1 MPNYEEVIQQSQ
13 ANIKSLSEK
22 LKDLDKLHQDIKK
35 LIEQPKIFDTKYQ
48 EIVMLAEEYTN
59 SLGAATKT
67 YLDGNNILF
76 IARLN
81 EISNKTKDLQKE
93 ITRLVNTDFTKLFQD
108 LQKSFIDQTRKDLA
122 IELKKFDDKS
132 TDLQTKIEELSKQV
146 KRLEKIDLEKH
157 FDKLQKTLAEIY
169 GSINAINIT
178 LTNIFQTLTG
188 IVQTLGNIQSTLD
201 TNHNETKQLLKSL
214 SDSTDQYLIKIDNQ
228 AEKLDLLKDKIKS
241 LSEQNDLL
249 KKEVEL
255 NRYFQIAGIVISI
268 IILLFLIGK

>member
-1 MPNYEEVIQQSQ
+1 MPNYEDVIQQSQ

-35 LIEQPKIFDTKYQ
+35 LIKQPKIFDTKYQ

-67 YLDGNNILF
+67 YLDGNNLLF
-76 IARLN
+76 TARLN
-81 EISNKTKDLQKE
+81 ELSNKTKDLQKE
-93 ITRLVNTDFTKLFQD
+93 ITRLVNTNFTKLFQD

-122 IELKKFDDKS
+122 IELKKFDDKL

-146 KRLEKIDLEKH
+146 KLLEKIDLEKH

-178 LTNIFQTLTG
+178 LTNIFQSLTG

>member
-35 LIEQPKIFDTKYQ
+35 LIKQPKIFDTKYQ

-67 YLDGNNILF
+67 YLDGNNLLF
-76 IARLN
+76 TARLN
-81 EISNKTKDLQKE
+81 ELANKTKDLQKE
-93 ITRLVNTDFTKLFQD
+93 IARLVNTNFIKLFQD

-146 KRLEKIDLEKH
+146 KLLEKIDLEKH

-178 LTNIFQTLTG
+178 LTNIFQSLTG